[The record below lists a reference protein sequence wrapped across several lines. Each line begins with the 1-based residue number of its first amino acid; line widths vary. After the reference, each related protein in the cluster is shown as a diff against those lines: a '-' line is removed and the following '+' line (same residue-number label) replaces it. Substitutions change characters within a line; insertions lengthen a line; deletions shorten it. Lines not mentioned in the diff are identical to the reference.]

1 MGGAG
6 SNTLAGGAL
15 ADMFVFHADHKSNNT
30 VLDLEAWDVLRFE
43 GFGYADA
50 EGVLG
55 HFDQSGDSVIFSDQG
70 VNIIFLEIAL
80 DAISQ
85 DMIVV

>member
-1 MGGAG
+1 MCC
-6 SNTLAGGAL
+6 AL
-15 ADMFVFHADHKSNNT
+15 K
-30 VLDLEAWDVLRFE
+30 

-50 EGVLG
+50 EAVLG

-70 VNIIFLEIAL
+70 VNIIFAEIAL

>member
-1 MGGAG
+1 
-6 SNTLAGGAL
+6 
-15 ADMFVFHADHKSNNT
+15 MFVFHADHKSNNT

-50 EGVLG
+50 EAVLG
-55 HFDQSGDSVIFSDQG
+55 YLDQSGDSVTFSDQG
-70 VNIIFLEIAL
+70 VNIIFEETVLAAIA
-80 DAISQ
+80 Q